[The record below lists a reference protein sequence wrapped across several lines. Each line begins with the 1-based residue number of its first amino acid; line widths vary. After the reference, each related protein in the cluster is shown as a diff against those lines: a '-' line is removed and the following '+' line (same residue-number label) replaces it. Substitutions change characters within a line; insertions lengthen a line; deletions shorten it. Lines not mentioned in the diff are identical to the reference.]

1 MIVVT
6 TAEVHG
12 RKVKNTLGLVYG
24 SAVRGVHLGEDIIAE
39 MKNKIGGEIEE
50 YTRLLAAAREQSLD
64 RMIAQAEE
72 LNADAVIGFRFA
84 TCEIASH
91 AAELIAYGTA
101 VTLE

>member
-1 MIVVT
+1 
-6 TAEVHG
+6 
-12 RKVKNTLGLVYG
+12 
-24 SAVRGVHLGEDIIAE
+24 
-39 MKNKIGGEIEE
+39 
-50 YTRLLAAAREQSLD
+50 
-64 RMIAQAEE
+64 MIAQAEE